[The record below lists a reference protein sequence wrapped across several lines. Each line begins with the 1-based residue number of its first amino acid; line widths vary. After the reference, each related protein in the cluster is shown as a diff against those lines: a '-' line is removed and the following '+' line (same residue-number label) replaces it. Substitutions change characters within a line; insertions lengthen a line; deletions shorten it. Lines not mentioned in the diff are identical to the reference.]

1 MAPPRSIYSRDERLD
16 SELMRKQFRTN
27 ALYLATAAIL
37 MGTLGCASSQ
47 PPAATPAPP
56 AAPEMESRDVRSEP
70 EPPAEPDPPAATAP
84 APASVGE
91 GVYTVEQSD
100 RGETAYRRACQSCH
114 TPTLRGGVV
123 IPALAG
129 ESFMS
134 KWGRM
139 SVGDLY
145 ERIRTTMPPSAS
157 RRLTREEY
165 ADVVAFIFNKNEFP
179 AGEHEL
185 GTEFADLKDIQIQ
198 PQ

>member
-1 MAPPRSIYSRDERLD
+1 
-16 SELMRKQFRTN
+16 MRKRFHTD
-27 ALYLATAAIL
+27 ALYLTTAVIV

-47 PPAATPAPP
+47 PPATTPP
-56 AAPEMESRDVRSEP
+56 AATPEVESRDVRSEP
-70 EPPAEPDPPAATAP
+70 TPAEAPEPDPPAAAAP
-84 APASVGE
+84 SSAGD
-91 GVYTVEQSD
+91 GVYTVEQSA
-100 RGETAYRRACQSCH
+100 RGEAAYRRACQSCH

-165 ADVVAFIFNKNEFP
+165 ADVVAFIFNKNDFP
-179 AGEHEL
+179 AGDNEL
-185 GTEFADLKDIQIQ
+185 GTEFADLKEIHIQ